1 MLLNASLQNSSIL
14 TKLDHVRQ
22 VSIMMAHAELES
34 RKNNFPFRHP
44 IFTQPSAAPQ
54 SRNPQ
59 RRPGYACGFAQSFA
73 TKSGANLSANS
84 AKLFLREP

>member
-1 MLLNASLQNSSIL
+1 MPAENSVSNPR
-14 TKLDHVRQ
+14 TKRNNTGIKGSV
-22 VSIMMAHAELES
+22 
-34 RKNNFPFRHP
+34 KNNFAELALRFALD
-44 IFTQPSAAPQ
+44 SAAPQ

-84 AKLFLREP
+84 AKLFLTEP